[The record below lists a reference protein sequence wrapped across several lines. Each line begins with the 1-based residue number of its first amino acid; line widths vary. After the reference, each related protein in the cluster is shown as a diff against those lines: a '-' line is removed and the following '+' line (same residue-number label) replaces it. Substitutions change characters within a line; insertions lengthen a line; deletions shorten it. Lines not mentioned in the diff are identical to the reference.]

1 MSFGEAYQGMSDRE
15 ILIEVAMDVRHQSER
30 TAAQGIHLEKLEQ
43 KVDAIQCPSPRCQDH
58 AHRLGVLEIAD
69 QGRKN
74 AWGPR
79 TAWVM
84 VALSVIAIVISTVA
98 LLYGG

>member
-58 AHRLGVLEIAD
+58 GNRLCVLEESD
-69 QGRKN
+69 RSRKN
-74 AWGPR
+74 SWGPR
-79 TAWVM
+79 TAWIM
-84 VALSVIAIVISTVA
+84 VFFSAVAIVISVYA
-98 LLYGG
+98 LYRGG

>member
-58 AHRLGVLEIAD
+58 NDRLIILEESD
-69 QGRKN
+69 RGRKN
-74 AWGPR
+74 SWGPR
-79 TAWVM
+79 TAWIM
-84 VALSVIAIVISTVA
+84 VFFSAVAVVISAYA
-98 LLYGG
+98 LYRGG

>member
-58 AHRLGVLEIAD
+58 GNRLVILETAE

-74 AWGPR
+74 SWGPR
-79 TAWVM
+79 TSWAMVGLSA
-84 VALSVIAIVISTVA
+84 VALVLSAYA
-98 LLYGG
+98 LYKGV

>member
-43 KVDAIQCPSPRCQDH
+43 KVDAIQCPSPRCQEHDR
-58 AHRLGVLEIAD
+58 RLNTLETTERNRSDSGAALI
-69 QGRKN
+69 
-74 AWGPR
+74 AWG
-79 TAWVM
+79 AV
-84 VALSVIAIVISTVA
+84 VVAIVAVVVSIFDM
-98 LLYGG
+98 LGG